1 MAMAHE
7 SQQVFW
13 QAHRGGG
20 AYEAPDNTMGAN
32 RYAWGLGGIPEAD
45 IRTTRD
51 GVIVCLHDATLARTT
66 TAPDSVKDRPI
77 TELTFAEIRQ
87 WDAGVKFAESFK
99 GERIPSLEEMFMEMK
114 GRPERMAYLDLKEV
128 DLTRLGE
135 LIDRY
140 EVNEQIIFTHNVQ
153 DNCERMKEIA
163 AGVKSMLWIGGA
175 PEKIEQSF
183 RKASESGFRGLDQV
197 QLHLNASDA
206 ADWPYALNEA
216 FLRAALEETATAGID
231 LEVLPFAFDER
242 SIHRLLDLGLRW
254 FATDEPA
261 KFVQSVKSWPA
272 AGAAKA
278 AE

>member
-1 MAMAHE
+1 MAHE

-45 IRTTRD
+45 IRTTKD
-51 GVIVCLHDATLARTT
+51 GVIVCLHDATPARTT

-77 TELTFAEIRQ
+77 TELTFDEVRQ

-163 AGVKSMLWIGGA
+163 AGVKSMLWIGGT
-175 PEKIEQSF
+175 PERIERSF

-197 QLHLNASDA
+197 QLHLNTNDAA

-216 FLRAALEETATAGID
+216 FVRAALEETTAAGID